1 MADRQPGFF
10 EEIGEAITGSRRA
23 TPETRSLPEY
33 TGMPE
38 LNRLTMP
45 SFKAALGTLQS
56 SPEETV
62 KILKSNYPGLQVR
75 QDEKGNYILRSSLDQ
90 KEYAIPPGVS
100 VGDIPRIMSGI
111 ASFVPAGLAST
122 IPRAAGVSAA
132 NQAVIEASQAGT
144 GGTFDPEDVAIA
156 GVIGG
161 AIPAVTKGVS
171 RMFRRAE
178 RFKPAAAQDIPKVKE
193 SRYATAQEGPFYR
206 VQPRSAQAVGSKDR
220 GVREE
225 VRDPAGAAG
234 LSGDDVSQPISDEAV
249 RTLIKDPSN
258 FVRRSADDYSQ
269 RTNGQGYSLPQMP
282 PSSLAKQS
290 AIGRTFQLA
299 VDGDDA
305 YKKAV
310 FEAYGKRNP
319 ELIEATGAQNYDQL
333 MEAAYRQ
340 LAKETADQF
349 HNLPVNMSYH
359 RAGEGNYRSSAEML
373 RDVYGN
379 RHLYVYQGGDPHDF
393 LNAIDP
399 ETGLNTNE
407 MFRAIHDF
415 YGHAVHGNPFGPKG
429 EEIAYGAHAQMF
441 SPLARMAMA
450 SETRGQNSFVN
461 YSPINAQLMQRINRF
476 NANRYDADRRGKTQE
491 VAEID
496 ALVNEAWKGFQ
507 FAPQKS
513 VLLPPE
519 FIDTDYA
526 GGMPGYIQSMIRPQA
541 GTTATEKLTH
551 YSHVPDL
558 MATDP
563 SRYGSGIAGREMERL
578 RETKNPV
585 MERSYFYT
593 GDPSQVRPEP
603 GLGRYRYGTSS
614 QGLYDISA
622 DPMQF
627 RTLAAEANRMP
638 YTAKYN
644 QGMTDPS
651 QSFTDVERMAKEYG
665 YEGLMNPQ
673 QGTAIM
679 YRPTPVQPFAGGG
692 AVKPL
697 KEIIKKVVR
706 GALPGAKEEQRVL
719 PKEEQEAN
727 LSRFL
732 ESSKVRE
739 RLYHAT
745 PKNFSEFKPGGED
758 PTLSGPAMWFSTDPQ
773 KQPAMHNISG
783 GREGQFREGVNVMP
797 VYVQANNPLV
807 LDDPVM
813 LDWAQTVFAGGSR
826 EFPELLAP
834 KWVEEIRKE
843 GYDSIIFADPYGKGR
858 TQEVIMFQPE
868 KIKSAIGNR
877 GTYDQK
883 SRDITKRKGGLAAIK
898 GKR

>member
-319 ELIEATGAQNYDQL
+319 ELVEATGAQNYDQL

-359 RAGEGNYRSSAEML
+359 RAGEGNYRSSGEML